1 MEQNRLIAILKIQ
14 IKPNLKYIS
23 VFLPKKSQFDICMSH
38 FQLQY
43 NYRKLQGFFF
53 VNQSGTFFSVLGLW
67 ARFIFL
73 ASLIIFAGISV
84 VSSWAREQPDV
95 LRSQTILA
103 NTSVWSA
110 ARLDS
115 WSERARTGDLQHTHR
130 EYYAGSAAKCKP
142 Q

>member
-23 VFLPKKSQFDICMSH
+23 VFYLKKV
-38 FQLQY
+38 QLQY
-43 NYRKLQGFFF
+43 NYRKLQGFFCKPKW
-53 VNQSGTFFSVLGLW
+53 NFFSVLGLW